1 MKAPVHGKQVF
12 NYFGGFAKIC
22 INFAFKQSLN
32 TTLEDS
38 PDPYSCCISP
48 LLLFVDSI
56 PANAL
61 LGIGAMLIL
70 LVFSALVSGS
80 EVAYFSLTHSQ
91 IDELRKKQN
100 SESRTILNLLEK
112 PKRLLATILI
122 ANNVINIA
130 IIIISAMVFRG
141 LFDFSQHPVLGFIV
155 QVILIT
161 FIILVFAEVLPK
173 VYAAQY
179 SVKVA
184 FFMASPLNMLRKAF
198 WPLSTLLVKSTNM
211 IDQRMAQ
218 KRPNLSMNELSHAL
232 EITADNTTTEEDKNI
247 LRGIV
252 RFGNIFAREIMRS
265 RLDVVAVEITI
276 PFSKLLPLILE
287 AGYSRIPV
295 YRDSFDNVEGIL
307 YIKDLLPYLERGDEF
322 DWQKLVRPCFF
333 VPESKKINDLLKEF
347 QEKKIH
353 LAVVV
358 DEYGGTS
365 GIVTLEDI
373 LEEIVGEINDEFDT
387 DEGIF
392 SKLDANTY
400 VFEGKTLLKD
410 FCKITG
416 IEYELFSEVKGEAD
430 TLAGLILEIK
440 QELPFK
446 GEKIRFRNFEFQV
459 EGVDNRR
466 IKRLRVEIKPEPK
479 G

>member
-1 MKAPVHGKQVF
+1 
-12 NYFGGFAKIC
+12 
-22 INFAFKQSLN
+22 
-32 TTLEDS
+32 LEDS

-48 LLLFVDSI
+48 LLFFVDTF

-61 LGIGAMLIL
+61 LGILAIIVLLLI
-70 LVFSALVSGS
+70 SALVSGA
-80 EVAYFSLTHSQ
+80 EVAYFSLTHNQ
-91 IDELRKKQN
+91 IEELRQKQN
-100 SESRTILNLLEK
+100 AASKGILNLLER

-122 ANNVINIA
+122 TNNIVNIA
-130 IIIISAMVFRG
+130 VIIISAMVLRQ
-141 LFDFSQHPVLGFIV
+141 LFDFGAHPVLEFVV

-161 FIILVFAEVLPK
+161 FILLVFAEVLPK
-173 VYAAQY
+173 VYASQKPV
-179 SVKVA
+179 S
-184 FFMASPLNMLRKAF
+184 FSLFMASPLLGLRKFF
-198 WPLSTLLVKSTNM
+198 WPLSTLLVKSTKM
-211 IDQRMAQ
+211 IDARMEK

-232 EITADNTTTEEDKNI
+232 ELTTENTSTEEDKNI

-265 RLDVVAVEITI
+265 RVDVVAVEISI
-276 PFSKLLPLILE
+276 PFSKLLKTILD

-295 YRDSFDNVEGIL
+295 YRDSFDNVEGLL
-307 YIKDLLPYLERGDEF
+307 YIKDLLPYLEKGDEF
-322 DWQKLVRPCFF
+322 EWQKLLRPCFF

-373 LEEIVGEINDEFDT
+373 LEEIVGEINDEFDI
-387 DEGIF
+387 DEGIY
-392 SKLDANTY
+392 SKLDDTTY

-416 IEYELFSEVKGEAD
+416 VDFELFSEVKGESD

-446 GEKIRFRNFEFQV
+446 GEKIHFRNFEFRV

-466 IKRLRVEIKPEPK
+466 IKRVRVEIKPEAEE
-479 G
+479 

>member
-1 MKAPVHGKQVF
+1 MLV
-12 NYFGGFAKIC
+12 
-22 INFAFKQSLN
+22 
-32 TTLEDS
+32 
-38 PDPYSCCISP
+38 
-48 LLLFVDSI
+48 LLL
-56 PANAL
+56 L
-61 LGIGAMLIL
+61 
-70 LVFSALVSGS
+70 SALVSGS
-80 EVAYFSLTHSQ
+80 EVAFFSLNHSQ
-91 IDELRKKQN
+91 LEDLRKKQTA
-100 SESRTILNLLEK
+100 SSRNVIKLLEK

-130 IIIISAMVFRG
+130 IIIISTMVFSG
-141 LFDFSQHPVLGFIV
+141 FIDFDLHPVLGFVV
-155 QVILIT
+155 QVILVT

-173 VYAAQY
+173 VYAAQH
-179 SVKVA
+179 SIQFA
-184 FFMASPLNMLRKAF
+184 SSMASPLLGLRRFF
-198 WPLSTLLVKSTNM
+198 WPLSTMLVKSTNM
-211 IDQRMAQ
+211 IDTRMGK
-218 KRPNLSMNELSHAL
+218 KRPNLSMDELSHAL
-232 EITADNTTTEEDKNI
+232 EITANSTTTEEDKNI

-252 RFGNIFAREIMRS
+252 RFGNIYAREIMRS
-265 RLDVVAVEITI
+265 RVDVVAVEIST
-276 PFSKLLPLILE
+276 PFSSLLPIILD

-295 YRDSFDNVEGIL
+295 YRESFDNVVGIL
-307 YIKDLLPYLERGDEF
+307 YIKDLLPYLEKGDEF
-322 DWQKLVRPCFF
+322 DWTKLVRPCFF

-353 LAVVV
+353 MAVVV

-387 DEGIF
+387 DEGIY
-392 SKLDANTY
+392 SKVDANTF

-416 IEYELFSEVKGEAD
+416 ADYELFSDIKGEAD

-446 GEKIRFRNFEFQV
+446 GEKIMFRNYEFQV

-466 IKRLRVEIKPEPK
+466 IKRIRVEIKPQQGNKKEK
-479 G
+479 

>member
-1 MKAPVHGKQVF
+1 
-12 NYFGGFAKIC
+12 
-22 INFAFKQSLN
+22 
-32 TTLEDS
+32 
-38 PDPYSCCISP
+38 
-48 LLLFVDSI
+48 
-56 PANAL
+56 
-61 LGIGAMLIL
+61 MLVL
-70 LVFSALVSGS
+70 LVFSAFISGS
-80 EVAYFSLTHSQ
+80 EVAFFSLTHNQ
-91 IDELRKKQN
+91 LEELRKRQN
-100 SESRTILNLLEK
+100 AASKGILALLEK
-112 PKRLLATILI
+112 PKRLLASILI

-130 IIIISAMVFRG
+130 IIIISAMVFSS
-141 LFDFSQHPVLGFIV
+141 LFDFSEQAVLGFIV
-155 QVILIT
+155 QVIFIT

-179 SVKVA
+179 SVK
-184 FFMASPLNMLRKAF
+184 MACLMVSPLLFLRKIF
-198 WPLSTLLVKSTNM
+198 WPLSTLLVRSTNM
-211 IDQRMAQ
+211 IDERMAR

-252 RFGNIFAREIMRS
+252 RFGNIYAREIMRS
-265 RLDVVAVEITI
+265 RVDVVAVEITI
-276 PFSKLLPLILE
+276 PFSKLLPIILE
-287 AGYSRIPV
+287 AGYSRVPV
-295 YRDSFDNVEGIL
+295 YRDNFDNVEGIL
-307 YIKDLLPYLERGDEF
+307 YIKDLLPYLEQGDDF

-353 LAVVV
+353 MAIVV

-365 GIVTLEDI
+365 GLVTLEDI

-387 DEGIF
+387 DEAIY

-400 VFEGKTLLKD
+400 IFEGKTLLKD

-416 IEYELFSEVKGEAD
+416 SDYELFSDVKGEAD

-446 GEKIRFRNFEFQV
+446 GEKIKFRNYEFQV

-466 IKRLRVEIKPEPK
+466 IKRIRVDIKPEPK
-479 G
+479 E

>member
-1 MKAPVHGKQVF
+1 M
-12 NYFGGFAKIC
+12 
-22 INFAFKQSLN
+22 
-32 TTLEDS
+32 EDS

-48 LLLFVDSI
+48 LLLFIDTI

-61 LGIGAMLIL
+61 FGILAMLVL
-70 LVFSALVSGS
+70 LVFSAFISGS
-80 EVAYFSLTHSQ
+80 EVAFFSLTHNQ
-91 IDELRKKQN
+91 VEELRKRQTEASKG
-100 SESRTILNLLEK
+100 ILILLEK
-112 PKRLLATILI
+112 PKRLLASILI
-122 ANNVINIA
+122 ANNVFNIA
-130 IIIISAMVFRG
+130 IIIISASVFSS
-141 LFDFSQHPVLGFIV
+141 LFDFSQSPVLGFIV

-173 VYAAQY
+173 VYAAQH
-179 SVKVA
+179 SVK
-184 FFMASPLNMLRKAF
+184 MACLMVSPLLFLRKIF
-198 WPLSTLLVKSTNM
+198 WPLSTLLVRSTSM
-211 IDQRMAQ
+211 IDERMAR

-252 RFGNIFAREIMRS
+252 RFGNIYAREIMRS
-265 RLDVVAVEITI
+265 RVDVVAVEITI
-276 PFSKLLPLILE
+276 PFSKLLPIILD
-287 AGYSRIPV
+287 AGYSRVPV

-307 YIKDLLPYLERGDEF
+307 YIKDLLPYLEKADNFE
-322 DWQKLVRPCFF
+322 WQKLVRPCFF

-353 LAVVV
+353 LAIVV

-365 GIVTLEDI
+365 GLVTLEDI

-387 DEGIF
+387 DEYIY

-416 IEYELFSEVKGEAD
+416 ADYELFSDVKGEAD

-446 GEKIRFRNFEFQV
+446 GEKVKFRNYEFQV

-466 IKRLRVEIKPEPK
+466 IKRIRVDIKPEPK
-479 G
+479 E